1 MDENHIWVFGYG
13 SLIWRPNFTYADRV
27 TGYVNGFERKFW
39 QGSTYH
45 RGTAERPGR
54 VVTLVEKSNS
64 RVWGVAYRIQGK
76 ENIRKALGHLTTREQ
91 SLGCYGTQMLTFHST
106 NQHHNNNSSSS
117 NNTISVLVYYA
128 SPQNDC
134 YRGYASDVE
143 ISSEIFLS
151 SGVCGSNIEYLFRL
165 ADFMREEVPCEK
177 DEHLYVLENLV
188 RLRLGLST
196 KNIVSWLELIKCNQ
210 FLYKLR
216 LLSEENSENLV
227 TV

>member
-1 MDENHIWVFGYG
+1 MNSKNIDRYSDSIFDTLMKCFSFS
-13 SLIWRPNFTYADRV
+13 SL
-27 TGYVNGFERKFW
+27 
-39 QGSTYH
+39 Q
-45 RGTAERPGR
+45 
-54 VVTLVEKSNS
+54 S

-76 ENIRKALGHLTTREQ
+76 ENTRKALGHLTTREQ
-91 SLGCYGTQMLTFHST
+91 SLGCYDTQMLTFHST
-106 NQHHNNNSSSS
+106 SQRHNNN
-117 NNTISVLVYYA
+117 NKISVLVYYA

-143 ISSEIFLS
+143 ISSDIFLS

-177 DEHLYVLENLV
+177 DEHLHVLENLV
-188 RLRLGLST
+188 RMRLGLST

-210 FLYKLR
+210 FLCKLR